1 LDFLLADM
9 DTPLFE
15 LALPLV
21 LITVVP
27 TSSSSS
33 LPLPFLDF
41 LAYVRMQVKL
51 ELVEG
56 ARVSGREAT
65 IELDAGQGARC
76 TAALQSVKLARPEVN
91 STDIIVWD

>member
-1 LDFLLADM
+1 
-9 DTPLFE
+9 
-15 LALPLV
+15 
-21 LITVVP
+21 
-27 TSSSSS
+27 
-33 LPLPFLDF
+33 
-41 LAYVRMQVKL
+41 MQVKL